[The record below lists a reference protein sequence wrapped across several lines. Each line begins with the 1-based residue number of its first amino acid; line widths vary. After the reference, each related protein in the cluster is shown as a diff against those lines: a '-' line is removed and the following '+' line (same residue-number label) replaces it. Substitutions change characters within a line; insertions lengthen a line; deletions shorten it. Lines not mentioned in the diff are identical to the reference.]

1 MELFVLYLYFSLYFV
16 LWTLK
21 SDKKR
26 FSLRVCFSL
35 CCRWRLLQCSSSLL
49 VAFDS
54 CFPAAPGSAPGSQY
68 GTMTR
73 QISRHNS
80 TTSSTSSG
88 GYRRTPSVTA
98 QFSAQ
103 PHVNG
108 GPLYSQNSS
117 KLVLSRRTQQW
128 SSFWRKLF

>member
-1 MELFVLYLYFSLYFV
+1 MHLHYLFFLLFVSFYKSSEIELFVLYLYFSLYFV

-21 SDKKR
+21 SDKKC
-26 FSLRVCFSL
+26 FLLRVCFSL
-35 CCRWRLLQCSSSLL
+35 FCHWRLPAMLKFFVGCLWLMLSSS
-49 VAFDS
+49 
-54 CFPAAPGSAPGSQY
+54 PGLSSGSQY

-98 QFSAQ
+98 QFSTQ
-103 PHVNG
+103 PHVNE
-108 GPLYSQNSS
+108 S
-117 KLVLSRRTQQW
+117 T
-128 SSFWRKLF
+128 LFSEFK